1 MQRKTQEE
9 KSPARLPGNHSGD
22 NWWLSRLF
30 SGAPVRELRIITNV
44 ACIQRGVSQR
54 KIKQSRDN
62 RPSTSKTGVEI
73 STAVAKYAAIS
84 GGIKGSRYSSENSES
99 VVSQF
104 ASFVIAEFQKMV
116 ATANRSGSA
125 SHV

>member
-30 SGAPVRELRIITNV
+30 SGAPVRELRTITNV

-54 KIKQSRDN
+54 RIKQSRDNMPGPRHSNTSSIAAHWIWVGHACGETNISTTPVIPKRTSAEGLVN
-62 RPSTSKTGVEI
+62 RPSTSKTG
-73 STAVAKYAAIS
+73 
-84 GGIKGSRYSSENSES
+84 
-99 VVSQF
+99 
-104 ASFVIAEFQKMV
+104 
-116 ATANRSGSA
+116 
-125 SHV
+125 